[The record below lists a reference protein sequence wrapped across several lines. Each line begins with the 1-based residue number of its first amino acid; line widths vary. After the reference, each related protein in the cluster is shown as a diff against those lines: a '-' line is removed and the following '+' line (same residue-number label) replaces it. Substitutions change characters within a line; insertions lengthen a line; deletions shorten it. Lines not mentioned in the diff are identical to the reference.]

1 MCIKKLVNF
10 EIKELEPTA
19 GNLKDYEIALLDE
32 DEEYVIVLKALLF
45 YDVGKYRLTLH
56 HDNAEEF
63 PKVDSDSFYK
73 MIANA
78 IKVIASKRVGYD
90 SKFVFSSYN
99 ERWADFLTA
108 DDYWIANFREKAD
121 DPFEIEQGFYSNE
134 KITTY
139 KVSTNEESLN
149 GGACY
154 RIVLGNNK
162 NPKIYCLVAE
172 VFHHTNSGSIKF
184 VISLSF
190 DDEYR
195 FSVFS
200 DRDSLYST
208 LVEALDFLA
217 SSYKN
222 DNNEVILST
231 HNIRLA
237 HTFKSDTFR
246 SRQNWSSPSQEM
258 PGGLFKLERLN
269 SCR

>member
-10 EIKELEPTA
+10 EIKELEPTE
-19 GNLKDYEIALLDE
+19 GNLKDYEIILLDE
-32 DEEYVIVLKALLF
+32 DEECAIVLKALLF
-45 YDVGKYRLTLH
+45 YDVGKYRLTLN

-63 PKVDSDSFYK
+63 SKVDSDSFYK

-108 DDYWIANFREKAD
+108 DDYWVANFREKAD

-172 VFHHTNSGSIKF
+172 VFHHTNSEGIRF
-184 VISLSF
+184 VISLSL

-195 FSVFS
+195 FSEFS
-200 DRDSLYST
+200 EKDSLYST
-208 LVEALDFLA
+208 LAEAIDFLA
-217 SSYKN
+217 SNYKN
-222 DNNEVILST
+222 ENNEVVFVT
-231 HNIRLA
+231 RNERLA
-237 HTFKSDTFR
+237 GTFKSDFFS
-246 SRQNWSSPSQEM
+246 SRQNWNSPKNDI
-258 PGGLFKLERLN
+258 PGSAFTLERL
-269 SCR
+269 C

>member
-19 GNLKDYEIALLDE
+19 GNLKDYVIALLDE
-32 DEEYVIVLKALLF
+32 DEEYMIVLKALLF
-45 YDVGKYRLTLH
+45 YDVGKYRLTLS
-56 HDNAEEF
+56 HDDAEEF
-63 PKVDSDSFYK
+63 SKVDSDSFYK

-108 DDYWIANFREKAD
+108 DDYWIANFREKTD

-139 KVSTNEESLN
+139 KISTNEESLN

-154 RIVLGNNK
+154 RIVLGG
-162 NPKIYCLVAE
+162 AE
-172 VFHHTNSGSIKF
+172 DSNLYQLIAKVFHHANSGGIRF

-200 DRDSLYST
+200 EKDSLYST
-208 LVEALDFLA
+208 LVEAIDFLA
-217 SSYKN
+217 SNYKN
-222 DNNEVILST
+222 ENNEVVFVT

-237 HTFKSDTFR
+237 HAFRSDLFS
-246 SRQNWSSPSQEM
+246 SRQNWTSPKKEAS
-258 PGGLFKLERLN
+258 GDAFRLERL
-269 SCR
+269 C